1 MKVAI
6 VHEQVDVRRG
16 GAETSVV
23 EMAGAIAARGVS
35 VTVLF
40 RGPRSGGFIRDNVTY
55 EPLAAGGGSRLLQTY
70 RFVQAAT
77 RACRGGVFDL
87 VHAVTPVLCADVYQP
102 RGGLYPEAIERSL
115 APEPLPLWR
124 ALRRLGRRFNLRQRF
139 LMRLERVLLTRRRER
154 VWVAALS
161 EYVRQQALAR
171 ATVPPSRVRVV
182 FNGVSRTPAGA
193 STEGRELRAR
203 LGIAPDLPLLLF
215 VAHNFELKGLG
226 ALLGA
231 LAAAGRDAAAH
242 ARAARAVLLVCGR
255 DRAGPYAARAGRLGL
270 ADRVRFVGP
279 VEDLAE
285 WYAAADALAHPTWY
299 DPCSRVVLEAL
310 ASGLPAVTTRWNGAA
325 DVMEPGRHGEVLAGP
340 NDTAALAAAIE
351 RVLDPRVRAACR
363 ADAARLAELVSMDRH
378 AAELVALYEEVLA
391 ARRG

>member
-1 MKVAI
+1 MRVAI

-40 RGPRSGGFIRDNVTY
+40 RGQRPGGLVRDNVMY
-55 EPLAAGGGSRLLQTY
+55 EPLAAGGGGKLLQTY

-77 RACRGGVFDL
+77 RACRGGAFDV

-102 RGGLYPEAIERSL
+102 RGGLYAEAIARSL
-115 APEPLPLWR
+115 APEQSPLWR
-124 ALRRLGRRFNLRQRF
+124 GLRRLGRRFNMRQRF
-139 LMRLERVLLTRRRER
+139 LMRIERVLLTRRRER

-161 EYVRQQALAR
+161 EYVRQQALSHA
-171 ATVPPSRVRVV
+171 AVPPSRVRVV
-182 FNGVSRTPAGA
+182 FNGVSGRPAGGP
-193 STEGRELRAR
+193 TGVRELRAR
-203 LGIAPDLPLLLF
+203 LGIGPDSPLLLF
-215 VAHNFELKGLG
+215 VAHNFKLKGLG
-226 ALLGA
+226 ELLGA
-231 LAAAGRDAAAH
+231 LAAAGRDGAAH
-242 ARAARAVLLVCGR
+242 ERASRAVLLVCGR
-255 DRAGPYAARAGRLGL
+255 DRAEPYEARARRLGL

-279 VEDLAE
+279 VEDLSA

-310 ASGLPAVTTRWNGAA
+310 SSGLPAVTTRWNGAA
-325 DVMEPGRHGEVLAGP
+325 DVMEPGRHGEVLAEP
-340 NDTAALAAAIE
+340 DDTAALAAALE

-363 ADAARLAELVSMDRH
+363 ADAARLAGLVSMDRH
-378 AAELVALYEEVLA
+378 AAELVALYEDVLA